1 MVPDGGV
8 LERIKE
14 DTGCRIWYQRSMEL
28 GKDNST
34 LVQNL
39 YLDGTDLA
47 VAAAACAI
55 EDIMRERAPLA

>member
-1 MVPDGGV
+1 MASGGNV
-8 LERIKE
+8 LERIKA
-14 DTGCRIWYQRSMEL
+14 DTGCRIWYQRSMQL
-28 GKDNST
+28 GRDNST

-55 EDIMRERAPLA
+55 EDIMRERAPPA